1 MCTIAINEALN
12 GIELIFAA
20 KPAEEIREK
29 MKAAGFSWHRQ
40 KKLWYAK
47 NTAER
52 MALAR
57 ELSGEPAPAD
67 SAPASVVGSE
77 PISKYGIKVGDIL
90 TGSYGYNMTIAEIY
104 KVTKILSPCR
114 VEIVEIGSDLVD
126 SDRGGAEY
134 LMPNPEKIKGEPIKK
149 NVVADRCYREENAFY
164 IKISDSCNIRPWDG
178 RPVYQNTWD

>member
-1 MCTIAINEALN
+1 MCTIAINEPLN

-20 KPAEEIREK
+20 KPAEEIREE

-57 ELSGEPAPAD
+57 KLSGEPAPAETA
-67 SAPASVVGSE
+67 APAAGSE

-90 TGSYGYNMTIAEIY
+90 TGSWGYSMTLVEMY

-114 VEIVEIGSDLVD
+114 VEIVEIGADLVG
-126 SDRGGAEY
+126 SDAGGGED
-134 LMPNPEKIKGEPIKK
+134 LMPNPEKIIGEPLKK
-149 NVVADRCYREENAFY
+149 NVVADRYRREENAFY
-164 IKISDSCNIRPWDG
+164 IKINDSCNIRPWNG
-178 RPVYQNTWD
+178 SSLYRNTWD